1 VIKFFLLKKA
11 SIGAVDQWYWLKY
24 KDAVKVQKKCPPD
37 LPNYLLEIKQWYPPV
52 FGWFLSQ
59 IPNELFKY
67 TTPLTQFLSLFR
79 LSFIILL
86 AYSTNQENSLS
97 LWLATVIYLTA
108 PVLIYY
114 DNQIN
119 SRIFGAILVDIL
131 ILLFLGY
138 FEYGLSYLLF
148 PILLITLLLLFTHK
162 MSHQLYLFLLFG
174 LSLYYFSIIPILIYI
189 VSNIVAIYLFGYRKY
204 LKHHIEIVKFWHRHR
219 YKLGAHQFYESK
231 IYGRKDFVY
240 SNRLHGDGIKSFF
253 KKSYLMIG
261 MLPFSIFIL
270 FNFQLNFFTII
281 ILATILFILLT
292 SFVDSFLCLG
302 AGSLYNYN
310 LVTFIGFYLVYVDI
324 DYGNRV
330 NQLLLLIVSIM
341 TIVSIYKFYRG
352 LKSKK
357 EDEEFNEALNYLK
370 KSDLDR
376 VMVIPFQ
383 LPDEVTYKINKKV
396 FWGGHGYGFLWLE
409 PYFPVFNSKIESTID
424 DWNLGAIFLKKDYF
438 PEFFESVDMSL
449 YDIDFENDEYIIFS
463 VKEWENREKIPQWAI
478 EKYPDIFGANSV

>member
-1 VIKFFLLKKA
+1 
-11 SIGAVDQWYWLKY
+11 
-24 KDAVKVQKKCPPD
+24 
-37 LPNYLLEIKQWYPPV
+37 
-52 FGWFLSQ
+52 
-59 IPNELFKY
+59 
-67 TTPLTQFLSLFR
+67 
-79 LSFIILL
+79 
-86 AYSTNQENSLS
+86 
-97 LWLATVIYLTA
+97 
-108 PVLIYY
+108 
-114 DNQIN
+114 
-119 SRIFGAILVDIL
+119 
-131 ILLFLGY
+131 
-138 FEYGLSYLLF
+138 
-148 PILLITLLLLFTHK
+148 
-162 MSHQLYLFLLFG
+162 
-174 LSLYYFSIIPILIYI
+174 
-189 VSNIVAIYLFGYRKY
+189 
-204 LKHHIEIVKFWHRHR
+204 
-219 YKLGAHQFYESK
+219 
-231 IYGRKDFVY
+231 
-240 SNRLHGDGIKSFF
+240 
-253 KKSYLMIG
+253 MIG